1 MADIFDPGQLGLVAI
16 IGATI
21 WFAVAA
27 GRRGARVLAAVGA
40 VTFFCGALI
49 AFLGLAHTLA
59 VIGEAFSRPPA
70 FEYDF
75 RLYSLVMLGVSLIA
89 GGLRCLSTSWNVAR
103 GDARA
108 WKAALTAT
116 ILLLVIN
123 VPLMPIQGFAVA
135 FTALL
140 LVSLIA
146 LIATRR
152 CFAAPFAHRPV
163 STPEIA
169 REQASAA
176 T

>member
-1 MADIFDPGQLGLVAI
+1 MADTFDPAQLGLVAVI
-16 IGATI
+16 VATI
-21 WFAVAA
+21 WFAVAT

-49 AFLGLAHTLA
+49 ALLGTAHTLA
-59 VIGEAFSRPPA
+59 VIGRAFSRPPA

-103 GDARA
+103 GDVRA

-116 ILLLVIN
+116 ILLLVVN

-140 LVSLIA
+140 LVSLIT

-152 CFAAPFAHRPV
+152 RFAAPVAHRII

-169 REQASAA
+169 RAHVAA
-176 T
+176 VT